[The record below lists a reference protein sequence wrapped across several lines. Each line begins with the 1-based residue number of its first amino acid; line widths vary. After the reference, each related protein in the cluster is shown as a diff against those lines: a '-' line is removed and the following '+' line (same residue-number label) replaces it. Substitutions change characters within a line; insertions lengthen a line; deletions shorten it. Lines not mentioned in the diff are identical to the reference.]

1 MKKLIMFSFLAI
13 LVSCSTSETPEVVPP
28 PLTGNDAIF
37 VANVLGK
44 HTILNIE
51 YTVGA
56 DGNILI
62 GDVITYYF
70 FIASSETEAYYTTP
84 AKTEYL
90 GVSIVT
96 HEDGSKE
103 LKIYKK
109 DRVEFWLD
117 YIDIKLTTNHD
128 ISTAG
133 VDIFVITHNTKTI
146 IINGTSYTMSANTG
160 HLENGGNTA
169 YQYAGFKTEHQAY
182 YRDATSEKYLG
193 VAFKNGVDLQ
203 IFKKDR
209 LDLWNTKAEVSFTTA
224 NDTGAAATDIFVI
237 THNTKTII
245 INGTSYTMSANTGH
259 LENGGNT
266 AYQYAGF
273 KTEHQAYY
281 RDATSE
287 KYLGVAFKNGVDLQ
301 IFKKDRLDLWNT
313 KAEISFTTPHE
324 VGYIDLFI
332 KIHGGTE
339 VTIDGSR
346 YIVDSTTGNL
356 GNAFTFVGQFN
367 DDRAYYRQN
376 PDQGY
381 LGISILKAG
390 EITIVKIYKKERT
403 TLWTSKGDVLSIT
416 DHEVGYTPDDW
427 GKDWTKL
434 GDLPITEIE
443 GDQSRAKGGGVVVLK
458 DGNTI
463 LLGGGVNTAR
473 YSKIF
478 LESSDTGKTW
488 TSFTATF
495 PEGINGVGNNDRA
508 LVLDSANYFIFK
520 AGAKSLNVDGA
531 QPDPVQGKILKST
544 DKGRTWT
551 LVTEFPVDDFIPG
564 FNVVYI
570 KDSANGV
577 DAGFYIIGL
586 NAKKDSA
593 TAVTSILYSADGVSW
608 TQSSAMTSI
617 SSSRADFVTVN
628 NGTDMYVMGGAHND
642 GKGSAAQ
649 LKELWKSIDGGKNWE
664 QVVTVNMWSAR
675 ERSHAVVIGNDIF
688 VFGGSVGGNPIN
700 DIWKAPIYDLG
711 NWTKIANNAAWD
723 ARLSGAAFYDETT
736 RKLYILGGQ
745 DNRWAPPWDGSFGAS
760 PNPKP
765 NVWTTTARP

>member
-1 MKKLIMFSFLAI
+1 M
-13 LVSCSTSETPEVVPP
+13 
-28 PLTGNDAIF
+28 PL
-37 VANVLGK
+37 L
-44 HTILNIE
+44 
-51 YTVGA
+51 
-56 DGNILI
+56 
-62 GDVITYYF
+62 
-70 FIASSETEAYYTTP
+70 S
-84 AKTEYL
+84 
-90 GVSIVT
+90 
-96 HEDGSKE
+96 
-103 LKIYKK
+103 
-109 DRVEFWLD
+109 
-117 YIDIKLTTNHD
+117 
-128 ISTAG
+128 
-133 VDIFVITHNTKTI
+133 
-146 IINGTSYTMSANTG
+146 
-160 HLENGGNTA
+160 
-169 YQYAGFKTEHQAY
+169 
-182 YRDATSEKYLG
+182 
-193 VAFKNGVDLQ
+193 
-203 IFKKDR
+203 
-209 LDLWNTKAEVSFTTA
+209 
-224 NDTGAAATDIFVI
+224 
-237 THNTKTII
+237 
-245 INGTSYTMSANTGH
+245 
-259 LENGGNT
+259 
-266 AYQYAGF
+266 
-273 KTEHQAYY
+273 
-281 RDATSE
+281 
-287 KYLGVAFKNGVDLQ
+287 
-301 IFKKDRLDLWNT
+301 
-313 KAEISFTTPHE
+313 
-324 VGYIDLFI
+324 
-332 KIHGGTE
+332 
-339 VTIDGSR
+339 
-346 YIVDSTTGNL
+346 
-356 GNAFTFVGQFN
+356 VGQFN

-403 TLWTSKGDVLSIT
+403 TLWTSKGDVLFIT

-531 QPDPVQGKILKST
+531 QPDPVR
-544 DKGRTWT
+544 RTWT

-608 TQSSAMTSI
+608 TQSRATTSI

-628 NGTDMYVMGGAHND
+628 NGTDIYVMGRAHND
-642 GKGSAAQ
+642 GAGGATQ
-649 LKELWKSIDGGKNWE
+649 LDELWKSQDGGVNWGKI
-664 QVVTVNMWSAR
+664 TTSRMWSPR

-688 VFGGSVGGNPIN
+688 VFGGSAGGNPIN

-711 NWTKIANNAAWD
+711 NWTKISENAAWNT
-723 ARLSGAAFYDETT
+723 RLSGASFYDEVS
-736 RKLYILGGQ
+736 RKLKLCIQ
-745 DNRWAPPWDGSFGAS
+745 IKKINRTFF
-760 PNPKP
+760 K
-765 NVWTTTARP
+765 